1 MKSFFTPCILA
12 AILKVSSAP
21 MYSAFI
27 ASASTH
33 STLTVSGYRT
43 IDAVSDDGL
52 HAYPS
57 NTEVR
62 SSI

>member
-21 MYSAFI
+21 MYSAFL

-33 STLTVSGYRT
+33 STLTVSGYRA

-52 HAYPS
+52 HAYSPHIEDRLS
-57 NTEVR
+57 V
-62 SSI
+62 

>member
-21 MYSAFI
+21 MYSAFL

-33 STLTVSGYRT
+33 STLTVSGYREIT
-43 IDAVSDDGL
+43 AVSDDRL
-52 HAYPS
+52 HAYSSHTEDRPS
-57 NTEVR
+57 V
-62 SSI
+62 